1 VGFTETERLIGDAAK
16 NQVAR
21 NPEHTIFDAKRLIG
35 RKYNDE
41 FVKKCYELLS
51 YDIVMNEREC
61 ISFKTHNNK
70 LITPEEIS
78 AEILIKIKQNACN
91 YLKRPVKDV
100 VITVP
105 AHFNDSQRQ
114 STQDACKIA
123 GLNCVRMLNEPTA
136 GAIAFGMI
144 EKSLETQKMILVYD
158 FGGGTLD
165 CSILSID
172 SGVFQVK
179 STSGDTH
186 LGGED
191 FDNKLR
197 DYCFMKFCDK
207 YILQTK
213 YISKQ

>member
-1 VGFTETERLIGDAAK
+1 MTNQEK
-16 NQVAR
+16 NV
-21 NPEHTIFDAKRLIG
+21 
-35 RKYNDE
+35 
-41 FVKKCYELLS
+41 
-51 YDIVMNEREC
+51 
-61 ISFKTHNNK
+61 
-70 LITPEEIS
+70 
-78 AEILIKIKQNACN
+78 
-91 YLKRPVKDV
+91 
-100 VITVP
+100 
-105 AHFNDSQRQ
+105 
-114 STQDACKIA
+114 
-123 GLNCVRMLNEPTA
+123 
-136 GAIAFGMI
+136 
-144 EKSLETQKMILVYD
+144 LVYD

-213 YISKQ
+213 LNADNLILLFNILSIDDLSNIQKYSLKKLMDIINYDIKNIQVKNYLEQLYEVCKLYNNPKLMRRLKTVCEESKKELSVSDNTTVIYDNFYDSNDLSINITKSFFEKLCDDSPPLIDKCCIAILVLFNSSAKEETKLNMEEIL